1 MAAPLSD
8 PVVFDTD
15 VAVIGSGFGGSVTA
29 LRLAEKNYRVTVF
42 EAGRRFADHEFAST
56 SWDLRRFVWAP

>member
-8 PVVFDTD
+8 PAVFDTD

-29 LRLAEKNYRVTVF
+29 LRLAEKNYIYNKCFYGCSICTF
-42 EAGRRFADHEFAST
+42 FFKPKT
-56 SWDLRRFVWAP
+56 N